1 MKFVVSYLFVNDE
14 DEGVQVD
21 IVNFKD
27 KKSCEVAYDRSDYK
41 VLEIEKYDEDAIM
54 EEMYCE
60 ADDDL
65 YDYDKQECEDD
76 DIDIVEEGLSVF
88 FPNVETEEELEEEL
102 EHSVTRMMYN

>member
-41 VLEIEKYDEDAIM
+41 VLEIEKI
-54 EEMYCE
+54 
-60 ADDDL
+60 
-65 YDYDKQECEDD
+65 
-76 DIDIVEEGLSVF
+76 
-88 FPNVETEEELEEEL
+88 
-102 EHSVTRMMYN
+102 